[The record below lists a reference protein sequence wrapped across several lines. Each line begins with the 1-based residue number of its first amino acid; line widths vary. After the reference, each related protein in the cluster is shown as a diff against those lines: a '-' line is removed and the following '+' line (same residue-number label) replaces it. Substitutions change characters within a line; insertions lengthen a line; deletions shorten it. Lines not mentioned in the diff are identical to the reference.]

1 MSDVT
6 ISPELVKSEFYK
18 STEKFHAITD
28 TVGLILNL
36 VWFISDYFVLPDHWV
51 PFLIF
56 RASVSIG
63 SLALLLTRRMTGMSI
78 YACMLILVIGISVQ
92 NAYMWSVMD
101 LAHLQKHAFAYM
113 VLFIGVGMLVLWDI
127 WYSIILVVIT
137 IISNIIFYV
146 LNSPLTV
153 DEFVINGGLLI
164 LTVAIFCIFLIRT
177 RYRLTLNEIKIRLE
191 LARSKELIEQEHN
204 VVLEQKE
211 EILMQK
217 DVLEDKNREITASI
231 NYAKRIQTA
240 FIPTES
246 SFNEHFS
253 DSFVLFK
260 PKDIVSGDF
269 YWIHK
274 TKDKIF
280 YATADCTGHG
290 VPGGFMTMLGL
301 SFLED
306 IIAAESSKDPA
317 KVLDQLRE
325 KIVNTLKQGS
335 NTEENKDGMDLILCC
350 LDIKERK
357 LTYAAANNSFYIVRE
372 APQTKDGKELIEL
385 KADKQPCGFFPDP
398 KPFSTREF
406 VLQKGDCIYT
416 LTDGYADQFGGK
428 KGKKFR
434 YLQLEEILVKNSDKP
449 MRVQKEILSDVF
461 EEWKGSL
468 DQVDDVLII
477 GVKVI

>member
-1 MSDVT
+1 MADVS
-6 ISPELVKSEFYK
+6 ISPELVKAEFSR
-18 STEKFHAITD
+18 STEKFHVITHV
-28 TVGLILNL
+28 VGLILNI

-56 RASVSIG
+56 RTVVSTV
-63 SLALLLTRRMTGMSI
+63 SLALVLTRKQTGLNI
-78 YACMLILVIGISVQ
+78 YFCMFILVLGISIQ

-127 WYSIILVVIT
+127 WYSIVLVIATV
-137 IISNIIFYV
+137 ISNIIFYV

-153 DEFVINGGLLI
+153 DEFIINGGLLI
-164 LTVAIFCIFLIRT
+164 LTVAIFCVFLIRT

-191 LARSKELIEQEHN
+191 LGKSKEIIEREHN
-204 VVLEQKE
+204 VVLAQNE
-211 EILMQK
+211 EILLQK
-217 DVLEDKNREITASI
+217 EVLEDKNREITASI

-240 FIPTES
+240 FIPTEKD
-246 SFNEHFS
+246 FTKHFT

-269 YWIHK
+269 YWVHK
-274 TKDKIF
+274 TGDVI
-280 YATADCTGHG
+280 YYVTADCTGHG

-306 IIAAESSKDPA
+306 IIEGGHTDDPS
-317 KVLDQLRE
+317 KVLDLLRD

-335 NTEENKDGMDLILCC
+335 SNEENKDGMDLIVCR
-350 LDIKERK
+350 LDLKKMK
-357 LTYAAANNSFYIVRE
+357 LQYAAANNSFYVVRN
-372 APQTKDGKELIEL
+372 APQLKEGKELILL
-385 KADKQPCGFFPDP
+385 KADKQPCGFFPEP
-398 KPFSTREF
+398 KPFTAREF
-406 VLQKGDCIYT
+406 DLQKGDCIYT
-416 LTDGYADQFGGK
+416 LTDGYPDQFGGK

-434 YLQLEEILVKNSDKP
+434 YLQLEEMLVKNSDKP
-449 MRVQKEILSDVF
+449 FVVQKEILSDTF
-461 EEWKGSL
+461 EDWKGHL

-477 GVKVI
+477 GIRV

>member
-1 MSDVT
+1 MADLS

-18 STEKFHAITD
+18 STEKFHIIT
-28 TVGLILNL
+28 TWVGLLLNL
-36 VWFISDYFVLPDHWV
+36 IWFISDYFVLPDHWL
-51 PFLIF
+51 PFAIF
-56 RASVSIG
+56 RASVS
-63 SLALLLTRRMTGMSI
+63 ALSFIILVTRKKLGVSI
-78 YACMLILVIGISVQ
+78 YFCMFVLVLGISIQ

-127 WYSIILVVIT
+127 WYSIIIVVAT

-146 LNSPLTV
+146 LNSPLSV
-153 DEFVINGGLLI
+153 DEFTINGGLLI

-177 RYRLTLNEIKIRLE
+177 RYNLTMNEIKSRLE
-191 LARSKELIEQEHN
+191 LARSKEIIEQEHN

-211 EILMQK
+211 EILLQNE
-217 DVLEDKNREITASI
+217 VLEDKNREITASI

-240 FIPTES
+240 FIPTDKD
-246 SFNEHFS
+246 FTKHFE

-274 TKDKIF
+274 TGDII
-280 YATADCTGHG
+280 YYVTADCTGHG

-306 IIAAESSKDPA
+306 IIEGSHTDDPA
-317 KVLDQLRE
+317 KVLDLLRD

-335 NTEENKDGMDLILCC
+335 SNEENKDGMDLIVCR
-350 LDIKERK
+350 LDLKKMK
-357 LTYAAANNSFYIVRE
+357 LNYAAANNSFYVVRN
-372 APQTKDGKELIEL
+372 APETKEGKELILL
-385 KADKQPCGFFPDP
+385 KADKQPCGFFPEP
-398 KPFSTREF
+398 KPFTAREF
-406 VLQKGDCIYT
+406 DLVKGDCIYT
-416 LTDGYADQFGGK
+416 LTDGYPDQFGGK

-434 YLQLEEILVKNSDKP
+434 YLQLEEMLVKNCDKP
-449 MRVQKEILSDVF
+449 FAVQKEMLSDTF
-461 EEWKGSL
+461 EEWKGHL

-477 GVKVI
+477 GIRV